1 MTFHPSINGRYRM
14 TISVGS
20 LIGALGKEEQAIQ
33 DKLNDPDF
41 KATDSKQMLE
51 IQMRFSNYQQI
62 SGITS
67 AIISDLKQAAQ
78 GVIQKV

>member
-1 MTFHPSINGRYRM
+1 M

-33 DKLNDPDF
+33 DKLNDPKF
-41 KATDSKQMLE
+41 NATDSKQMLE
-51 IQMRFSNYQQI
+51 LQMKFSNYQQI

-67 AIISDLKQAAQ
+67 AIVSDLKQAAQ

>member
-1 MTFHPSINGRYRM
+1 M
-14 TISVGS
+14 TIEV
-20 LIGALGKEEQAIQ
+20 GALLSALSKEEEAIKKKI
-33 DKLNDPDF
+33 DDPDF

-51 IQMRFSNYQQI
+51 LQMRFSNYQQL

-67 AIISDLKQAAQ
+67 AIVSDLKQAAQ

>member
-1 MTFHPSINGRYRM
+1 M

>member
-1 MTFHPSINGRYRM
+1 M

-20 LIGALGKEEQAIQ
+20 LIGALGKEEQEIQ
-33 DKLNDPDF
+33 DKINDPNF